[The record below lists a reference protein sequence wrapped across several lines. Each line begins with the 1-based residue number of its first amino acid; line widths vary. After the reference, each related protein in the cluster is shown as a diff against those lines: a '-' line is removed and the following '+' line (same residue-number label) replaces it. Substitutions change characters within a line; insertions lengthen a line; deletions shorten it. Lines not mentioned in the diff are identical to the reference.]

1 MRVIHQTHHGNRG
14 KVQLLCT
21 GVVGEYLTKADDLC
35 RRPRVIKSARISDL
49 EEAEYPYITAIT
61 KPQIEALQT
70 DVFQLS
76 MFDGKLV
83 EVTPRA
89 LAN

>member
-1 MRVIHQTHHGNRG
+1 MR
-14 KVQLLCT
+14 
-21 GVVGEYLTKADDLC
+21 E
-35 RRPRVIKSARISDL
+35 SATWRKLS
-49 EEAEYPYITAIT
+49 YPYITAIT